1 MIYTKDIVYVFFVQY
16 LCRVLCCKLVLYSVP
31 YFVLHFAI
39 CVAGL
44 AVTEGHV
51 DRHPQQPGSVSE
63 DAPAP
68 TGKSLVVSPPS
79 FPVS

>member
-1 MIYTKDIVYVFFVQY
+1 MIYTKDIVYVYFVQY

-31 YFVLHFAI
+31 YFAI

-51 DRHPQQPGSVSE
+51 DGHPQQPGSVSE